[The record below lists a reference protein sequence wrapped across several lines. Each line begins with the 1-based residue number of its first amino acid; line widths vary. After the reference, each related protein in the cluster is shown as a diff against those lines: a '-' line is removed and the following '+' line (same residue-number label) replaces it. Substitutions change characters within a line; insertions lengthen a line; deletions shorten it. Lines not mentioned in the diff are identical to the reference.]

1 MNPVS
6 ELLAGL
12 RDIHLPAAVS
22 WWPPAPLWW
31 WSLAALSVATAL
43 SVAGVVVLRRRRE
56 RAGEMSACRL
66 ALRELGVLRRQFF
79 AGGDAR
85 DLLAGLSVLLRR
97 TAISLS
103 PRTEAAALTGDAWLH
118 WLDARAGRELFSRG
132 AARAI
137 ADAPYQPSADA
148 DARAVL
154 SACEA
159 WLALV
164 SQDEERPDDSLATQR
179 RRSTPPQAEEPSDD
193 AVATQRQP
201 AAPPQDE
208 GPPDDSV
215 AAQRHRAAPP
225 QPEGPPR

>member
-1 MNPVS
+1 MNPVT

-31 WSLAALSVATAL
+31 WALAVLAVAAALSVAAA
-43 SVAGVVVLRRRRE
+43 VALRRRRE
-56 RAGEMSACRL
+56 RAGALSACRL

-97 TAISLS
+97 TALSLS
-103 PRTEAAALTGDAWLH
+103 PRAETAALTGDAWLH

-137 ADAPYQPSADA
+137 ANAPYQPSADA

-164 SQDEERPDDSLATQR
+164 SQAEEQPDNPLAAQR
-179 RRSTPPQAEEPSDD
+179 RRQRSVPPQAEEP
-193 AVATQRQP
+193 
-201 AAPPQDE
+201 
-208 GPPDDSV
+208 PDDSV
-215 AAQRHRAAPP
+215 ATHRQRSAPP
-225 QPEGPPR
+225 QTEEPPHAAP

>member
-31 WSLAALSVATAL
+31 WLSAAVPAAAALAMVVAA
-43 SVAGVVVLRRRRE
+43 VLRRRRQRNE
-56 RAGEMSACRL
+56 SLSACRL
-66 ALRELGVLRRQFF
+66 ALRELGVLRRRFF
-79 AGGDAR
+79 TGGDAR
-85 DLLAGLSVLLRR
+85 DLLAGLSTLLRR

-103 PRTEAAALTGDAWLH
+103 SRGEAAALTGEAWLG

-137 ADAPYQPSADA
+137 ADAPYRPSSDA

-154 SACEA
+154 SACET
-159 WLALV
+159 WLALM
-164 SQDEERPDDSLATQR
+164 SQTEE
-179 RRSTPPQAEEPSDD
+179 
-193 AVATQRQP
+193 
-201 AAPPQDE
+201 
-208 GPPDDSV
+208 
-215 AAQRHRAAPP
+215 H
-225 QPEGPPR
+225 PR

>member
-31 WSLAALSVATAL
+31 WSLAALAFAAVL
-43 SVAGVVVLRRRRE
+43 SVAAAVVLRRRRE
-56 RAGEMSACRL
+56 RAGALSACRL
-66 ALRELGVLRRQFF
+66 ALRELGVLRRRFF

-97 TAISLS
+97 TALSLF
-103 PRTEAAALTGDAWLH
+103 PRTETAALTGDAWLN

-137 ADAPYQPSADA
+137 ADAPYQPSAGA

-159 WLALV
+159 WLALM
-164 SQDEERPDDSLATQR
+164 S
-179 RRSTPPQAEEPSDD
+179 QAEEPPD
-193 AVATQRQP
+193 ASP
-201 AAPPQDE
+201 
-208 GPPDDSV
+208 
-215 AAQRHRAAPP
+215 
-225 QPEGPPR
+225 

>member
-31 WSLAALSVATAL
+31 WSLAVAAALSVAAA
-43 SVAGVVVLRRRRE
+43 VALRRRRE
-56 RAGEMSACRL
+56 RAGEMPACRL
-66 ALRELGVLRRQFF
+66 ALRELGALRRQFF

-97 TAISLS
+97 TAISLF
-103 PRTEAAALTGDAWLH
+103 PRAETAALTGDAWLQ

-137 ADAPYQPSADA
+137 ADAPYRPSADA

-159 WLALV
+159 WLALM
-164 SQDEERPDDSLATQR
+164 SQDEEQADDSVAARRGRRHAVPQQDEQPPDDS
-179 RRSTPPQAEEPSDD
+179 
-193 AVATQRQP
+193 VATHRRQH

-208 GPPDDSV
+208 GPP
-215 AAQRHRAAPP
+215 R
-225 QPEGPPR
+225 

>member
-1 MNPVS
+1 MNPVT

-31 WSLAALSVATAL
+31 WSLAALAVAAAL
-43 SVAGVVVLRRRRE
+43 SVVAAVALRRRRE
-56 RAGEMSACRL
+56 RAGALSACRL
-66 ALRELGVLRRQFF
+66 ALRELGVLRRRFF

-97 TAISLS
+97 TALSLS
-103 PRTEAAALTGDAWLH
+103 PRAETAALTGDAWLN

-137 ADAPYQPSADA
+137 AHAPYQPSAAA

-164 SQDEERPDDSLATQR
+164 SQTEEQPDD
-179 RRSTPPQAEEPSDD
+179 
-193 AVATQRQP
+193 
-201 AAPPQDE
+201 AP
-208 GPPDDSV
+208 
-215 AAQRHRAAPP
+215 
-225 QPEGPPR
+225 